1 MFTTSG
7 NYAWSQVTKD
17 NTLGNENSL
26 VTSPRLG
33 AFQIDGGA
41 TRGTNL
47 FHSFSQF
54 SVPTGGNA
62 YFNNALNVQNII
74 SRVTGNSASNIDG
87 LIRSNGTANLFL
99 INPNGIIF
107 GPNAKLNIGGS
118 FMASTASSLL
128 FADGTQFSATDT
140 QIQPLLTISVPVGLQ
155 LGNNPAGVRVNR
167 SNLEVKPKQNLVL
180 VGGDVS
186 LDKGKLTALGGRI
199 ELGGLSTDGDVGL
212 NQNGSLNFPSNVAR
226 ADVSVTNG
234 AAVNVRAGGGGFIS
248 INAGNLEVARGSKLT
263 AGIGKDLGTPEAQAG
278 NVVINASDT
287 VSFDGSRVENQ
298 VDQNGKGNAGH
309 IEITA
314 GSLFLSNQAELNTNT
329 RGMGNA
335 GQVIIHASD
344 TVSLDRSY
352 VSSRV
357 EKKAVGNSGGID
369 ITTGS
374 LSLVNK
380 AGLTAKTESTGN
392 AGQIIIRASGS
403 ISMNSGFVSSQ
414 VGENGKGNAGGI
426 VISADSLS
434 LSNKASI
441 DANTNTGGMGNAG
454 QVSIHASDTI
464 SSDGSFVSSR
474 VEQNAV
480 GSSGGIVIS
489 ADSLSLSNNTSLDAS
504 TGGVGNAGQVILHGS
519 DSISLNRSF
528 VSSSVKE
535 NAMGNSGG
543 IVISTDSLSLS
554 NKAELSANTEG
565 AGNAGGIDI
574 TVDSLSL
581 SNKALLSANTEGV
594 GNAGQVIIRASDS
607 ISLDRSFV
615 NSRVNKNAV
624 GNSGGID
631 IRTRIL
637 SLANNAGL
645 TATTEGTG
653 NAGQVIIH
661 ASDSISLRD
670 KTYVNSRVA
679 ENGKG
684 NAGGIDIT
692 TETLAL
698 DDASL
703 NVGSFG
709 QGNAGNIN
717 VVADSIRLDNGA
729 SINANTQGGQG
740 NINLTSGD
748 LVLRHG
754 SRITTD
760 AKGSNVIGG
769 NITINTGVLA
779 ALENSDISA
788 NSTDFR
794 GGNVNITAQ
803 GIFGTKFRSQPT
815 EESDITA
822 TGADSSLNGTV
833 TINAPDV
840 DPSRGLAELP
850 VIPAN
855 VEVAQD
861 CQGSGQQASVAFFH
875 TGRGGLAPNPYEPI
889 NSSGIWEDVPS
900 PTQKAENSA
909 GAATASTS
917 PVTPSNKIVEAQGW
931 LINQKG
937 EVTLVAQMPTTA
949 SKRRCRLR

>member
-1 MFTTSG
+1 
-7 NYAWSQVTKD
+7 
-17 NTLGNENSL
+17 
-26 VTSPRLG
+26 
-33 AFQIDGGA
+33 
-41 TRGTNL
+41 
-47 FHSFSQF
+47 
-54 SVPTGGNA
+54 
-62 YFNNALNVQNII
+62 
-74 SRVTGNSASNIDG
+74 
-87 LIRSNGTANLFL
+87 
-99 INPNGIIF
+99 
-107 GPNAKLNIGGS
+107 
-118 FMASTASSLL
+118 
-128 FADGTQFSATDT
+128 
-140 QIQPLLTISVPVGLQ
+140 LTISVPVGLQ

-167 SNLEVKPKQNLVL
+167 SNLEVKPRQNLIL
-180 VGGDVS
+180 VGGELS

-199 ELGGLSTDGDVGL
+199 ELGGLSTAGDVGL
-212 NQNGSLNFPSNVAR
+212 NQNGSLNFPNNVAR
-226 ADVSVTNG
+226 ADVSATNG

-248 INAGNLEVARGSKLT
+248 INARNLAVSRGSKLT
-263 AGIGKDLGTPEAQAG
+263 NGIGKDLGTPEAQAG

-298 VDQNGKGNAGH
+298 IDQNGKGNAGH

-314 GSLFLSNQAELNTNT
+314 GSLFLSNQAELNANT
-329 RGMGNA
+329 RGVGNA
-335 GQVIIHASD
+335 GQVIIRASD
-344 TVSLDRSY
+344 AVSLDRSY
-352 VSSRV
+352 LSSRV
-357 EKKAVGNSGGID
+357 EKNAVGNSGGID

-380 AGLTAKTESTGN
+380 AGLTAITEDQGN
-392 AGQIIIRASGS
+392 AGQVIIRASGS
-403 ISMNSGFVSSQ
+403 ILMNSGFVSSQ
-414 VGENGKGNAGGI
+414 VAENGKGNAGGI

-434 LSNKASI
+434 LTNKASL
-441 DANTNTGGMGNAG
+441 DANTRGVGNAA
-454 QVSIHASDTI
+454 QVIIHASDTI
-464 SSDGSFVSSR
+464 SLDGSFVSSR
-474 VEQNAV
+474 VEQKAV
-480 GSSGGIVIS
+480 GDSGGIVIS
-489 ADSLSLSNNTSLDAS
+489 ADSLSLTNNTSLDAN

-519 DSISLNRSF
+519 DSISLDRSF

-543 IVISTDSLSLS
+543 IDITADSLSLT
-554 NKAELSANTEG
+554 NKAELSANTRG
-565 AGNAGGIDI
+565 VGNAGGIDI

-581 SNKALLSANTEGV
+581 TNKALLNANTGRV
-594 GNAGQVIIRASDS
+594 GNAGQIIIRASDT
-607 ISLDRSFV
+607 ISLDGSFV
-615 NSRVNKNAV
+615 NSRVNKDAV

-631 IRTRIL
+631 ISTKIL
-637 SLANNAGL
+637 SLVNNAGL
-645 TATTEGTG
+645 TATTDGTG

-679 ENGKG
+679 ENGQG
-684 NAGGIDIT
+684 NAGGIQIT
-692 TETLAL
+692 TQTLSL
-698 DDASL
+698 TDDASL
-703 NVGSFG
+703 NVGNFG

-717 VVADSIRLDNGA
+717 VAADSIRLDNGA

-740 NINLTSGD
+740 NIYLTSVD

-760 AKGSNVIGG
+760 AQGSNVIGG
-769 NITINTGVLA
+769 NITIDTGVLA
-779 ALENSDISA
+779 ALENSDIRA

-803 GIFGTKFRSQPT
+803 GIFGTKFRPQST

-833 TINAPDV
+833 TINTPDV

-855 VEVAQD
+855 VEVAQG

-909 GAATASTS
+909 GAARSADS
-917 PVTPSNKIVEAQGW
+917 PATPSNKIVEAQGW
-931 LINQKG
+931 LINEKG

-949 SKRRCRLR
+949 SKSRCRLR